1 MVPYQVGLCG
11 PLLLLLGET
20 ERHYRVLY
28 TRVNIDILPMLYK
41 NQSGCCIETTRE
53 QRGDQV
59 EWLSNS
65 LMAIVINPGRY
76 RGGLEQN
83 GISRSDKKEASFSI
97 CLLSNSLL
105 SDLNVSCDGKRG
117 VKDNA
122 MFLT

>member
-20 ERHYRVLY
+20 ERHYRVLC

-41 NQSGCCIETTRE
+41 NQSGCCIETTRG

-59 EWLSNS
+59 ERLSNS

-76 RGGLEQN
+76 GGGLDQN